1 MLSGARC
8 GSPNIDHPSGGGP
21 CDLVNTPASDR
32 YKIPF
37 LVGVVGHR
45 DLVAAEVPQIR
56 AAVDD
61 VLRRLCE
68 AYPDVTPTLLTSM
81 ADGADL
87 LVAEVAADL
96 NIPIIAVLPLT
107 HDQCRA
113 DLESDEARAVFDRI
127 YARSERLE
135 VILPQNGAA
144 DDIALSAAEK
154 RDLQFQR
161 AGALVATYS
170 ALLIAIWDGR
180 DTGHAAGTAR
190 VVEYRR
196 FGMQPHDDDTSLPVH
211 VLLGAQDN
219 DLMYEIRCSRRSRA
233 AEAADPPRVLGF
245 TGSAVT
251 GGEEIPATLATVLER
266 ISEFNRD
273 VEEFRDDI
281 AQRSHRLALPSPYPV
296 PERLTYLDEL
306 FRAADWLGSHYRRAF
321 TAALQSRYLLWAVMA
336 FLLLSFK
343 KESVG
348 TIGVLT
354 IYGVLI
360 VFVLGLGLALW
371 AHRRSWHRKYL
382 DYRALAE
389 GLRVDFYWEIAG
401 VHRRFDGEFAH
412 ESFLQKQDI
421 ELEWIRAAMRA
432 VSLRLAVRGGG
443 TLPAGFAQA
452 FAGWV
457 GDDDPVNGSGQLWYY
472 RKRIE
477 ALERRLELVERAGS
491 WLLFAGLLLAVG
503 FAIEVSLRSFG
514 VELFPERVR
523 GGLLWAL
530 ALLTVYAVI
539 FETYV
544 SEKADR
550 SMIRQYRYMYSL
562 FRVAARE
569 LRSARSEAHKL
580 DIMRSLGHACL
591 AEHAQWILGHR
602 DRRIEGLKW

>member
-1 MLSGARC
+1 MNLHNS
-8 GSPNIDHPSGGGP
+8 NE
-21 CDLVNTPASDR
+21 R

-37 LVGVVGHR
+37 LIGVVGHR
-45 DLVAAEVPQIR
+45 DLVATEIPAIR
-56 AAVDD
+56 AAVEKM
-61 VLRRLCE
+61 LRRVCQE
-68 AYPDVTPTLLTSM
+68 YPDVIPTVLTSM

-87 LVAEVAADL
+87 IVADVAAEL
-96 NIPIIAVLPLT
+96 NIPIVAVLPMS

-113 DLESDEARAVFDRI
+113 ELESDEARATFDRI
-127 YARSERLE
+127 YARCERLE
-135 VILPQNGAA
+135 VALPENGATA
-144 DDIALSAAEK
+144 THQPSAEER
-154 RDLQFQR
+154 RDLLFQR
-161 AGALVATYS
+161 AGALVARYS
-170 ALLIAIWDGR
+170 ALLITIWDGQ
-180 DTGHAAGTAR
+180 DTAHTAGTAR

-196 FGMQPHDDDTSLPVH
+196 LGMQPADDEVTLPVH
-211 VLLGAQDN
+211 LLLSAQDN
-219 DLMYEIRCSRRSRA
+219 DLMFEIRCSRRSRTSA
-233 AEAADPPRVLGF
+233 ALDAPRVPGF
-245 TGSAVT
+245 VGSGAK
-251 GGEEIPATLATVLER
+251 GGEAIPESLDTVLKR

-273 VEEFRDDI
+273 VQEFGDKIETR
-281 AQRSHRLALPSPYPV
+281 AHRLSLPSPYPM

-306 FRAADWLGSHYRRAF
+306 FRAADWLGGHYRRAF
-321 TAALQSRYLLWAVMA
+321 TMALRSRYLLWAVMA

-343 KESVG
+343 KES
-348 TIGVLT
+348 IGVIGIIT
-354 IYGVLI
+354 IYGVLV
-360 VFVLGLGLALW
+360 VFVLGLGLAVW

-432 VSLRLAVRGGG
+432 VSLRLAVRSGGS
-443 TLPAGFAQA
+443 LASGFAQA

-457 GDDDPVNGSGQLWYY
+457 GDDDPVNGAGQLSYY
-472 RKRIE
+472 RRRIH
-477 ALERRLELVERAGS
+477 ALERRLEVVEKVGT

-503 FAIEVSLRSFG
+503 FAAEVTLRTFG
-514 VELFPERVR
+514 TEIFETHVR

-544 SEKADR
+544 NEKADR

-569 LRSARSEAHKL
+569 LSSARSEAQKL
-580 DIMRSLGHACL
+580 EIMRSLGHACL

-602 DRRIEGLKW
+602 DRRIEGLNW

>member
-1 MLSGARC
+1 
-8 GSPNIDHPSGGGP
+8 
-21 CDLVNTPASDR
+21 VNTSKPAER

-37 LVGVVGHR
+37 LIGVVGHR
-45 DLVAAEVPQIR
+45 DLVPGELRAIR
-56 AAVDD
+56 AAVEQL
-61 VLRRLCE
+61 LRKVCSE
-68 AYPDVTPTLLTSM
+68 SPDVTPTLLTSM

-96 NIPIIAVLPLT
+96 DIPIIAVLPMS

-113 DLESDEARAVFDRI
+113 ELATDEARAAFDRI
-127 YARSERLE
+127 YARCERLE
-135 VILPQNGAA
+135 VALPDQSVAA
-144 DDIALSAAEK
+144 AQEPSAEQK

-161 AGALVATYS
+161 AGALVARYS
-170 ALLIAIWDGR
+170 ALLIAIWDGL
-180 DTGHAAGTAR
+180 DTEHAAGTAR

-196 FGMQPHDDDTSLPVH
+196 RGMQPPDDEESALPVH
-211 VLLGAQDN
+211 MLLSAQDN
-219 DLMYEIRCSRRSRA
+219 DLMYEIRCARRSRSPPS
-233 AEAADPPRVLGF
+233 EPTPRVIGF
-245 TGSAVT
+245 VGSGAH
-251 GGEEIPATLATVLER
+251 GGEAIPESLATVLGR
-266 ISEFNRD
+266 IAAFNRD

-281 AQRSHRLALPSPYPV
+281 EHRAHRLSLPSPYPV

-306 FRAADWLGSHYRRAF
+306 FRAADWMGTHYRRAF
-321 TAALQSRYLLWAVMA
+321 TAALRARYVLWAVMA

-343 KESVG
+343 KESDSTMGIVA
-348 TIGVLT
+348 
-354 IYGVLI
+354 IYGVLV

-443 TLPAGFAQA
+443 SLASGFAQA

-457 GDDDPVNGSGQLWYY
+457 GDDDPVNGTGQLAYY
-472 RKRIE
+472 RRRVE
-477 ALERRLELVERAGS
+477 RFERRLEVVEHFGT
-491 WLLFAGLLLAVG
+491 WLLFAGLILAVG
-503 FAIEVSLRSFG
+503 FAVEVSLRAFNI
-514 VELFPERVR
+514 EIFPEHVR

-539 FETYV
+539 FETYI

-550 SMIRQYRYMYSL
+550 ALIRQYGYMYSI
-562 FRVAARE
+562 FQVAARE
-569 LRSARSEAHKL
+569 LRSARSETQKL
-580 DIMRSLGHACL
+580 EIMRSLGHACL

>member
-1 MLSGARC
+1 VKTTQSAE
-8 GSPNIDHPSGGGP
+8 
-21 CDLVNTPASDR
+21 R

-37 LVGVVGHR
+37 LIGVVGHR
-45 DLVAAEVPQIR
+45 DLVPGELRPIR
-56 AAVDD
+56 VAVEQL
-61 VLRRLCE
+61 LRKICSE
-68 AYPDVTPTLLTSM
+68 YPDVTPTLLTSM

-96 NIPIIAVLPLT
+96 DIPIIAVLPLS
-107 HDQCRA
+107 HDECRA
-113 DLESDEARAVFDRI
+113 ELATDEARASFDRI
-127 YARSERLE
+127 YARCERLE
-135 VILPQNGAA
+135 VTLPENGTVPAQE
-144 DDIALSAAEK
+144 LSAEQK

-161 AGALVATYS
+161 AGALVARYS
-170 ALLIAIWDGR
+170 ALLIAIWDGL
-180 DTGHAAGTAR
+180 DTEHAAGTAR

-196 FGMQPHDDDTSLPVH
+196 CGMQPPDDEASALPVH
-211 VLLGAQDN
+211 MLLSAQDN
-219 DLMYEIRCSRRSRA
+219 DMMFEIRCARRSGSPPN
-233 AEAADPPRVLGF
+233 ETTPRVIGF
-245 TGSAVT
+245 VGSGAQ
-251 GGEEIPATLATVLER
+251 GGEAIPASLATVLER
-266 ISEFNRD
+266 ISAFNRD
-273 VEEFRDDI
+273 VEEFREDI
-281 AQRSHRLALPSPYPV
+281 ERRSHRLSLPSPYPV

-321 TAALQSRYLLWAVMA
+321 TTALRARYVLWAVMA

-343 KESVG
+343 KESDSTVG
-348 TIGVLT
+348 VVAIFGVL
-354 IYGVLI
+354 V

-443 TLPAGFAQA
+443 SLVSGFAQA

-457 GDDDPVNGSGQLWYY
+457 GDDDPINGTGQLAYY
-472 RKRIE
+472 RRRME
-477 ALERRLELVERAGS
+477 RFERRLELVEHFGTY
-491 WLLFAGLLLAVG
+491 LLVAGLILAVG
-503 FAIEVSLRSFG
+503 FAVEVSLRAFDI
-514 VELFPERVR
+514 EIFPERVR
-523 GGLLWAL
+523 GVLLWGL

-544 SEKADR
+544 NEKADR
-550 SMIRQYRYMYSL
+550 ALIRQYRYMYSI
-562 FRVAARE
+562 FQVAARE
-569 LRSARSEAHKL
+569 LRSARSEAQKL
-580 DIMRSLGHACL
+580 EIMRSLGHACL
-591 AEHAQWILGHR
+591 AEHAQWILAHR